1 MLLQIPESVQT
12 TDGVQE
18 AGIVKDDDK
27 TKEQLVSALV
37 EIRQRV
43 AELETLETDRKQLE
57 IGLRERIREL
67 DCLYKIGEIAEKP
80 DITMEELCQ
89 ETVGILPLFW
99 HYPEITCARITIG
112 DNEFKTKNHR
122 DTEWEQVSDIR
133 VYGEIVGKVEI
144 TYLEEML
151 ESDKGPF
158 LKEERALVD
167 AVGEWLGRIT
177 EHKQAEEKIKHLT
190 LVLRAIRNVNQLI
203 TKEKDR
209 DRLLKG
215 ACDNLTETRGYYN
228 VWIAL
233 LDESGKLAA
242 HAESGL
248 GKSFLPVVERLKC
261 GQMTTCGQRALKQTE
276 AVVTE
281 DPASTCTD
289 CPLSSSYADRS
300 AATARLEYEGKV
312 YGFLSVSTSRE
323 MATDVEG
330 LGLFHEVAEDIAFA
344 LYNMELEEKR
354 KRTEEALRESEEQ
367 YRQLFE
373 TMTSGVA
380 VYEAVDNGDNFV
392 FRDFNQAGV
401 NIEKVKREDVIGRRV
416 TEAFPG
422 VREFGLFEA
431 LQRVWRTDKSEYF
444 PEAFYRDE
452 RDPGTWRENWV
463 YKLPSGEIVTVYNDI
478 NKRKQQEEVLWESEQ
493 RYRTLV
499 ENINDIVFTLDRDGN
514 FTYLSPRFK
523 MLTGYLPQDLSGHS
537 FVEILA
543 PDYIESTIN
552 RFARGLFGT
561 IISLYEVELL
571 LKDGK
576 RLPVELNVSP
586 LLDAEGQAIGR
597 LGVARDIT
605 ERKQAEEKAREVEAL
620 RELDQLRSG
629 LLSNVSHELRT
640 PLTSIKGFASTLLR
654 TDVKWSEENQRD
666 FITTI
671 DREAD
676 RLTSLIS
683 DLLDISRVDAGGL
696 KLDKQDCYIT
706 EVLDSINDALAHLTK
721 NHQLQIQVAREL
733 PSLFV
738 DRRRIGQVLT
748 NLVENA
754 AKYSQ
759 EGTGITIE
767 AQLKGDEILI
777 SVTDRGEGIA
787 PESLEMVFDRFYQ
800 AESIVTGRKSGTGLG
815 LSICRGIVEAHGGE
829 IWVESKLG
837 EVSRFSFSLPVGKR
851 E

>member
-57 IGLRERIREL
+57 IGLRERVREL

-80 DITMEELCQ
+80 DIT
-89 ETVGILPLFW
+89 
-99 HYPEITCARITIG
+99 
-112 DNEFKTKNHR
+112 
-122 DTEWEQVSDIR
+122 
-133 VYGEIVGKVEI
+133 
-144 TYLEEML
+144 
-151 ESDKGPF
+151 
-158 LKEERALVD
+158 
-167 AVGEWLGRIT
+167 T

-233 LDESGKLAA
+233 PDESGKLAV

-281 DPASTCTD
+281 DPVSTCTD

-354 KRTEEALRESEEQ
+354 KRTEEALREGEEQ

-514 FTYLSPRFK
+514 FTYLSPRFR

-620 RELDQLRSG
+620 REFDRLRSG